1 MNDGATELVSGS
13 AQYRDGI
20 AELDGSSGELVDGSK
35 EIENALQ
42 SMNGSLSDVD
52 VDTSQQDQLV
62 EGLKQ
67 LSAGLSEMK
76 DGLQKLK
83 DNYSTAFQALDG
95 AMANIPSDLSEEF
108 AALNEWKKQ
117 SVTFNEEEIEALR
130 EAGIEQETLQKLQK
144 GPSSNEQFSS
154 TIKELEGA
162 FNK

>member
-1 MNDGATELVSGS
+1 
-13 AQYRDGI
+13 
-20 AELDGSSGELVDGSK
+20 
-35 EIENALQ
+35 
-42 SMNGSLSDVD
+42 
-52 VDTSQQDQLV
+52 
-62 EGLKQ
+62 
-67 LSAGLSEMK
+67 MK

-162 FNK
+162 FNKVKAAKGTYFGNKEKPGAKAALEQ